1 MALGQ
6 VLATLPRTVPFA
18 YYQRLSKK
26 ARRIYDAS
34 DAITRIDLGD
44 KGAAEAACG
53 AVQAALAA
61 ADKRAL
67 KKASQA
73 LANAICDDRQ
83 VPRVE
88 IRVLAKRPKDDQEEL
103 HGLYV
108 REDDGSAVIRVWM
121 RTAERRDV
129 VKPKT
134 YLHTL
139 LHEVVHHLDY
149 DLLKLA
155 DSLHTEGFYKRENS
169 LFKQVAGELAK
180 TVRPR
185 WPRAETSTPPL
196 ETPVPDRP
204 VQLSLFDS

>member
-1 MALGQ
+1 M
-6 VLATLPRTVPFA
+6 PFA

-34 DAITRIDLGD
+34 DAIPRIDLADNGL
-44 KGAAEAACG
+44 AEAAAQG
-53 AVQAALAA
+53 VQAALAEG
-61 ADKRAL
+61 DKRAL
-67 KKASQA
+67 KKASQS

-88 IRVLAKRPKDDQEEL
+88 IRVLAKRPKDETEEL

-149 DLLKLA
+149 DLLKLE

-185 WPRAETSTPPL
+185 WQRTAASEAAAEPAPA
-196 ETPVPDRP
+196 PARQA
-204 VQLSLFDS
+204 VQLSLFDT

>member
-1 MALGQ
+1 M
-6 VLATLPRTVPFA
+6 PFA

-34 DAITRIDLGD
+34 DAVVRIDLGQT
-44 KGAAEAACG
+44 GPAEAAC
-53 AVQAALAA
+53 ASVQAALAA

-73 LANAICDDRQ
+73 LADAICDDRQ

-88 IRVLAKRPKDDQEEL
+88 IRVLVKRPKDETEEL

-108 REDDGSAVIRVWM
+108 RADDGGAVIRVWM

-139 LHEVVHHLDY
+139 LHEIVHHLDY
-149 DLLKLA
+149 DLLKLE

-180 TVRPR
+180 TVRARP
-185 WPRAETSTPPL
+185 PRASAAEASPSAA
-196 ETPVPDRP
+196 PVTEPAARKP
-204 VQLSLFDS
+204 TQLSLFEL

>member
-1 MALGQ
+1 M
-6 VLATLPRTVPFA
+6 PFA

-44 KGAAEAACG
+44 RGPAETASLG
-53 AVQAALAA
+53 VQAALAA
-61 ADKRAL
+61 DDKRAL

-73 LANAICDDRQ
+73 LANAICDDRE

-88 IRVLAKRPKDDQEEL
+88 IRVLAKRPKDETEEL

-139 LHEVVHHLDY
+139 LHEIVHHLDY
-149 DLLKLA
+149 DLLKLE

-185 WPRAETSTPPL
+185 WQRSTVAETPEPP
-196 ETPVPDRP
+196 PPP
-204 VQLSLFDS
+204 APIQLSLFRT

>member
-1 MALGQ
+1 
-6 VLATLPRTVPFA
+6 VPFA

-34 DAITRIDLGD
+34 DAVLRIDLGE
-44 KGAAEAACG
+44 KAPAEAAC
-53 AVQAALAA
+53 ADVQAALAA

-73 LANAICDDRQ
+73 LANAICDDQQ

-88 IRVLAKRPKDDQEEL
+88 IRVLAKRPKDEQEEL

-149 DLLKLA
+149 DLLKLD

-185 WPRAETSTPPL
+185 WQRAASEPGQTTEKTST
-196 ETPVPDRP
+196 TPRKGGEPA
-204 VQLSLFDS
+204 QLSLFAGLSE

>member
-1 MALGQ
+1 M
-6 VLATLPRTVPFA
+6 PFA

-44 KGAAEAACG
+44 PAAGEAACT

-61 ADKRAL
+61 DDKRAL

-73 LANAICDDRQ
+73 LSNAICDDRQ

-88 IRVLAKRPKDDQEEL
+88 IRVLAKRPKDETEEL

-139 LHEVVHHLDY
+139 LHEIVHHLDY
-149 DLLKLA
+149 DLLKLE

-185 WPRAETSTPPL
+185 WQRAPAPSPDPPPDAEPPRKPQ
-196 ETPVPDRP
+196 
-204 VQLSLFDS
+204 QLSLFER